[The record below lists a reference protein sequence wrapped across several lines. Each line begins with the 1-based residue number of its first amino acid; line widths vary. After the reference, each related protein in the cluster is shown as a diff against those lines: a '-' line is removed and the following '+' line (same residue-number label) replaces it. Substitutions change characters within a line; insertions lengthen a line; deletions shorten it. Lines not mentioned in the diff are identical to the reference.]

1 MHVVKTGEKEMEFD
15 ILPLK
20 MGDRGSNFGSAGN
33 VKSEVITTV
42 LSSRSGSNCLGLL
55 EESKTKNNGERRDN
69 RGFKKC

>member
-33 VKSEVITTV
+33 VKSEVHHCAII
-42 LSSRSGSNCLGLL
+42 
-55 EESKTKNNGERRDN
+55 EI
-69 RGFKKC
+69 GF